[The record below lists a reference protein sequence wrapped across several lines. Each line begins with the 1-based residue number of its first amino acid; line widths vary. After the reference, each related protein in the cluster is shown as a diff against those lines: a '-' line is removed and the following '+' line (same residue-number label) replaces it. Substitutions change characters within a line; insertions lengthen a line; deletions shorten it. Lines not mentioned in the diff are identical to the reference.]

1 MKKQRLFIFSLIL
14 GVSACSDKDE
24 SYYLN
29 HIDEAQSK
37 MKQCKVDLAK
47 AMKSKDETEFMKLTD
62 SKSECSIVDKAL
74 SKHRQKQW
82 EIEIQ
87 EKKVKDDA
95 ELANIKAEIQQ
106 QYGSQSW
113 QDFTKSFIKSKCDH
127 FSYDKK
133 CQAMFALYEEK
144 TKLAITEM
152 RKKSLDELLA
162 DKELYCKQ
170 DQRLYS
176 TCDVWQTAVG
186 EQAKQVFSQLTL
198 DKLYT
203 LKDKYPSEG
212 YPPRQPNKAW
222 SEVFDQKE
230 KEFVQLLTEK
240 YDNLRSIY
248 NICVDQVKQEKD
260 WQKQLKVIQGVPC
273 SQAKQARSK
282 LNLPYDDFTTKM
294 EQ

>member
-1 MKKQRLFIFSLIL
+1 MMKKQRLFIFSLIL

-74 SKHRQKQW
+74 SKHRQEQW

-144 TKLAITEM
+144 MKLAITEM

-203 LKDKYPSEG
+203 LKDKYPPEG

-230 KEFVQLLTEK
+230 KEFIQLLTEK

-294 EQ
+294 E

>member
-47 AMKSKDETEFMKLTD
+47 AMKLKDEAEFMKLTD

-87 EKKVKDDA
+87 AKKAKDDA

-170 DQRLYS
+170 DQRIYS

>member
-74 SKHRQKQW
+74 SKHRQEQW

-144 TKLAITEM
+144 MKLAITEM

-203 LKDKYPSEG
+203 LKDKYPPEG

-230 KEFVQLLTEK
+230 KEFIQLLTEK

-294 EQ
+294 E

>member
-47 AMKSKDETEFMKLTD
+47 AMKLKDEAEFMKLTD

-87 EKKVKDDA
+87 AKKAKDDA

>member
-47 AMKSKDETEFMKLTD
+47 AMKLKDEAEFMKLTD

-152 RKKSLDELLA
+152 RKKSLDELLNTH
-162 DKELYCKQ
+162 Q
-170 DQRLYS
+170 
-176 TCDVWQTAVG
+176 
-186 EQAKQVFSQLTL
+186 
-198 DKLYT
+198 
-203 LKDKYPSEG
+203 
-212 YPPRQPNKAW
+212 
-222 SEVFDQKE
+222 
-230 KEFVQLLTEK
+230 
-240 YDNLRSIY
+240 
-248 NICVDQVKQEKD
+248 
-260 WQKQLKVIQGVPC
+260 KVILHASLIKHGVKY
-273 SQAKQARSK
+273 SIKRK
-282 LNLPYDDFTTKM
+282 KNLFNCLLKSMIT
-294 EQ
+294 

>member
-47 AMKSKDETEFMKLTD
+47 AMKLKDEAEFMKLTD

-74 SKHRQKQW
+74 SKHRQEQW

-144 TKLAITEM
+144 MKLAITEM

-203 LKDKYPSEG
+203 LKDKYPPEG

-294 EQ
+294 E

>member
-47 AMKSKDETEFMKLTD
+47 AMKSKDESEFMKLTD

-82 EIEIQ
+82 EIEMQ
-87 EKKVKDDA
+87 AKKAKDDA

-106 QYGSQSW
+106 LYGSQSW

-230 KEFVQLLTEK
+230 KEFVQLLIEK